1 MISVLG
7 EALVDI
13 IVDPRGEVASVVG
26 GAPLNTARTIAR
38 LGIPATFLG
47 GVSTDAFG
55 ERIMRL
61 LEADGVTLGLGSQVP
76 EPTTL
81 AIAQIDA
88 HGAATYRF
96 MMEGTSAAAV
106 TPEMAV
112 SHVDASVRA
121 IHVGTLGLVLQPLA
135 DASVALVNSALGD
148 QLVMV
153 DPNCRPSVMT
163 GSAVFA
169 EALASVLPRADVVK
183 VSGDDL
189 AFLYPTV
196 ERAQAA
202 ADLARSSG
210 SVVLFTDGAEAVRIL
225 TAGTEVVV
233 DVPRVPVVDTV
244 GAGDSF
250 SGGFLAWWMHHG
262 KGREDLADVD
272 SVVAAARFGVAV
284 ASITCQRAGAEP
296 PHIADVPGGWS

>member
-1 MISVLG
+1 VLG

-13 IVDPRGEVASVVG
+13 IVDPQGEVTSVVG
-26 GAPLNTARTIAR
+26 GAPLNTARTVAR
-38 LGIPATFLG
+38 LGVPATFLG

-61 LEADGVTLGLGSQVP
+61 LAADGVTLGLGAQVP

-106 TPEMAV
+106 TPQMAV
-112 SHVDASVRA
+112 EHLDSSVRA

-135 DASVALVNSALGD
+135 DASVALVAAARDD

-163 GSAVFA
+163 GSTVFA
-169 EALASVLPRADVVK
+169 GALESVLPRADIVK

-189 AFLYPTV
+189 EFLFPGIDP
-196 ERAQAA
+196 AQAA
-202 ADLARSSG
+202 ADLAHSSG
-210 SVVLFTDGAEAVRIL
+210 SVVLFTDGARAVRVL
-225 TAGTEVVV
+225 AGGTEVVV

-262 KGREDLADVD
+262 RGRDDLADGD
-272 SVVAAARFGVAV
+272 AVVAAARFGVAV

-296 PHIADVPGGWS
+296 PHIDDVPGGWS

>member
-1 MISVLG
+1 MLG

-13 IVDPRGEVASVVG
+13 IVDPQGEVTSVVG
-26 GAPLNTARTIAR
+26 GAPLNTARTVAR
-38 LGIPATFLG
+38 LGVPATFLG

-61 LEADGVTLGLGSQVP
+61 LAADGVTLGLGAQVP

-106 TPEMAV
+106 TPQMAV
-112 SHVDASVRA
+112 EHLDSSVRA

-135 DASVALVNSALGD
+135 DASVALVAAARDD

-163 GSAVFA
+163 GSTVFA
-169 EALASVLPRADVVK
+169 GALESVLRRADIVK

-189 AFLYPTV
+189 EFLFPGIDP
-196 ERAQAA
+196 AQAA
-202 ADLARSSG
+202 ADLAHSSG
-210 SVVLFTDGAEAVRIL
+210 SVVLFTDGARAVRVL
-225 TAGTEVVV
+225 ARGTEVVV

-262 KGREDLADVD
+262 RGRDDLADGD
-272 SVVAAARFGVAV
+272 AVVAAARFGVAV

-296 PHIADVPGGWS
+296 PHIDDVPGGWS